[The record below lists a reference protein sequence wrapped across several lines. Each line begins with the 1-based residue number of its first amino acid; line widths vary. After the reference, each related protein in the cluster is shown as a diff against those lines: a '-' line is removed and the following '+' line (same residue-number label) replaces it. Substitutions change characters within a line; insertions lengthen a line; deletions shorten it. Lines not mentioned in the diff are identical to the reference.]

1 MTSKTLLSLGTQ
13 RRSSVGA
20 RRWAAYATTLLLLL
34 PGFAPAVIIDPAGP
48 KHELL
53 QALAEPLDTMEI
65 DVILGKASAFPKSS
79 RPRLAQLQ
87 GFVGSE
93 RDWSSFATDAWKHA
107 FTEGVAG
114 ALIAFK
120 NDPPARELPPKAKE
134 ELKRCQGD
142 ENRAERE
149 TCRFL
154 SDWLKA
160 PPESRVFVA
169 FTRSDRDL
177 ALQVQKA
184 LEQQHY
190 TVFVYLREGNADPW
204 ADPGFVGEVFAMSRH
219 RFVLD
224 TLNSRGSEGVQ
235 LEAHCCAWALSP
247 TITTRPEWMEILRS
261 VP

>member
-1 MTSKTLLSLGTQ
+1 MADNTISSSSAQ
-13 RRSSVGA
+13 SRSSGGA
-20 RRWAAYATTLLLLL
+20 KRWAAYAATLFLLF
-34 PGFAPAVIIDPAGP
+34 PGFAPAVILDPAGP

-53 QALAEPLDTMEI
+53 QALAEPLDTMEV
-65 DVILGKASAFPKSS
+65 DVILGKASDFPKSS

-93 RDWSSFATDAWKHA
+93 RDWGSFATDAWKHA
-107 FTEGVAG
+107 FKEGAAG

-120 NDPPARELPPKAKE
+120 SDSPARELPPKTKE
-134 ELKRCQGD
+134 ELQRCQGD

-160 PPESRVFVA
+160 PENLVFIA
-169 FTRSDRDL
+169 FTRSDREM
-177 ALQVQKA
+177 ALRVQKA
-184 LEQQHY
+184 LEQHRY
-190 TVFVYLREGNADPW
+190 TVFVYLREGNVDPW
-204 ADPGFVGEVFAMSRH
+204 ADPGFVGEVFAMSQY

-224 TLNSRGSEGVQ
+224 TDNSRGSEGVQ

-247 TITTRPEWMEILRS
+247 TITTRPEWLKMLRS